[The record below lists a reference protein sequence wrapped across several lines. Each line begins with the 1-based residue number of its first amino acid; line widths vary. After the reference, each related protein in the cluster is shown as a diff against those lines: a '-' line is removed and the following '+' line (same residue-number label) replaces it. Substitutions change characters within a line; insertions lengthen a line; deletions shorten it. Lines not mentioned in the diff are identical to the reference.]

1 MNVAFAGI
9 GRMGLP
15 MARNL
20 LAAGFPLSVWNRTA
34 SRCAELAAEGARVA
48 ASPRRLAEGADVVV
62 TMLADAAAAEA
73 VLRGDDGIF
82 AGLEPGAVV
91 VDMSTIGPVAARA
104 LADEAGSR
112 GIHFLDAPVSGS
124 VSSAEQAALVAM
136 VGGEPEAFERARP
149 VLAAMTKAQFHLGPA
164 GAGAAMKLAVNS
176 VIAVTNESIAEAL
189 VFAERSGIERPAAYE
204 VLASGAVASPF
215 VLYKRN
221 AFLNPDSEPVAFTT
235 TLMRKDVRLALE
247 VARSLGVRL
256 AAAEAAGE
264 VLERAC
270 AAGYGD
276 ADFSRVADVIRLG
289 PPSSRD
295 GNHEGG
301 HR

>member
-1 MNVAFAGI
+1 MNVGFAGI

-15 MARNL
+15 MARNVL
-20 LAAGFPLSVWNRTA
+20 TAGFPLAVWNRTA

-48 ASPRRLAEGADVVV
+48 ATPRELAEGANVVV
-62 TMLADAAAAEA
+62 TMVVDAAAAAA
-73 VLRGDDGIF
+73 VLLGDDGVF
-82 AGLEPGAVV
+82 AGLVPGAVAV
-91 VDMSTIGPVAARA
+91 EMSTIGPVAARA
-104 LADEAGSR
+104 LAAEADGR
-112 GIHFLDAPVSGS
+112 GIGFLDAPVSGS
-124 VSSAEQAALVAM
+124 VSSAEEAALITM

-149 VLAAMTKAQFHLGPA
+149 VLAAMTKAQLHLGPS

-176 VIAVTNESIAEAL
+176 VIAVTAESIAEAL
-189 VFAERSGIERPAAYE
+189 VFAELSGIERAAAYE

-221 AFLNPDSEPVAFTT
+221 AFLHPDSEPVAFTT

-247 VARSLGVRL
+247 VARDLGVRL
-256 AAAEAAGE
+256 SAAEAACE

-276 ADFSRVADVIRLG
+276 ADFSRVADVIRPAPS
-289 PPSSRD
+289 PPHNSKD
-295 GNHEGG
+295 QGG
-301 HR
+301 QR